1 MNTHDLICDF
11 GRHKGERYT
20 RLPVS
25 YLKWM
30 VNVKSRG
37 AAIANAELE
46 RRGTPTPELDV
57 SGHALDRASVECLD
71 IYRKTRNDDEGIY
84 SWLCRVSVSALKMPM
99 DSNGNFRYY
108 GMVFAFERDVC
119 WPVLKTVMREKS
131 HDDQV

>member
-11 GRHKGERYT
+11 GRHKGARYT
-20 RLPVS
+20 RLPVN

-30 VNVKSRG
+30 VN
-37 AAIANAELE
+37 AEHQHANIAKAELE

-57 SGHALDRASVECLD
+57 SGHALDRASVDCLD
-71 IYRKTRNDDEGIY
+71 IYRKTRNDNEGIY
-84 SWLCRVSVSALKMPM
+84 SWLCRVSVSALEMPM
-99 DSNGNFRYY
+99 DSKGNYRYY

-131 HDDQV
+131 HDS